1 MDLENLIDYGLEFY
15 IDDNNNVKEIDNT
28 FLNRSNIE
36 LVDKKWFFSFF
47 NNFNKIHNKNYN
59 DKITSLKEE
68 KINLDL
74 SDTINQS
81 LEKLKYYI
89 NNGYKKKKKNMI
101 KDEFI
106 IKKLIKEKSSHFFPK
121 KLDFE
126 DDNFEDLKY
135 ITNNNYDKF
144 KNSIINNNLDYF
156 EDDENF
162 NFYFTYQEIYYID
175 FNLIIKMLD
184 NLKFKTYNKVIYI
197 DENKNAEKT
206 SDNPFKNLNIENRV
220 IKFYN
225 TLEFNLY
232 EPVESWFKYQNISTK
247 FKNQKKLLYY
257 LDKII
262 FYTNTMNMFFRFEDL
277 KKKKICLEN
286 FEENR
291 SCFEDLNK
299 KKIMLNLFLK
309 NNFTIDDNK
318 FLFEGNFKDF
328 LSLINDYIDCEINNE
343 KFINIEKNMIKS
355 IYNFRSYILPKIINS
370 QNNEDLHLLHY
381 YMNNPKN
388 NEYILISLL
397 NKYKNII

>member
-1 MDLENLIDYGLEFY
+1 MELENLIDYGLEFY
-15 IDDNNNVKEIDNT
+15 IDDNNIVREIDNT
-28 FLNRSNIE
+28 FLNRPNIE

-47 NNFNKIHNKNYN
+47 NNFNQIHDKNYN
-59 DKITSLKEE
+59 DKIEELKSDSNIIFTVTQIE
-68 KINLDL
+68 K
-74 SDTINQS
+74 
-81 LEKLKYYI
+81 KLKLLKIYI
-89 NNGYKKKKKNMI
+89 KNYTKKKD

-106 IKKLIKEKSSHFFPK
+106 IKKLIKEKSSHFFPNE
-121 KLDFE
+121 LEFEE
-126 DDNFEDLKY
+126 DDNFEDLNY
-135 ITNNNYDKF
+135 ITNNNYEKF

-156 EDDENF
+156 ENDENF

-318 FLFEGNFKDF
+318 FKFEGNFKDF

-355 IYNFRSYILPKIINS
+355 IYDFRSYILPKIINS

-381 YMNNPKN
+381 YINNPKN

>member
-15 IDDNNNVKEIDNT
+15 IDDNDNVKEIDNT
-28 FLNRSNIE
+28 FLNKSNIE
-36 LVDKKWFFSFF
+36 LVDKKWFFLFF
-47 NNFNKIHNKNYN
+47 NNFNKIHDKNYN
-59 DKITSLKEE
+59 YKI
-68 KINLDL
+68 
-74 SDTINQS
+74 Q
-81 LEKLKYYI
+81 KLKFDSNINYTVTQIEKKLKLLKNYI
-89 NNGYKKKKKNMI
+89 KNYTKKKN

-121 KLDFE
+121 KLHFKE
-126 DDNFEDLKY
+126 YHNFEDLNY
-135 ITNNNYDKF
+135 ITNNYYDEF

-277 KKKKICLEN
+277 KKKK
-286 FEENR
+286 
-291 SCFEDLNK
+291 
-299 KKIMLNLFLK
+299 NL
-309 NNFTIDDNK
+309 
-318 FLFEGNFKDF
+318 
-328 LSLINDYIDCEINNE
+328 S
-343 KFINIEKNMIKS
+343 
-355 IYNFRSYILPKIINS
+355 
-370 QNNEDLHLLHY
+370 
-381 YMNNPKN
+381 
-388 NEYILISLL
+388 
-397 NKYKNII
+397 

>member
-1 MDLENLIDYGLEFY
+1 MELEKLIEYGLEFY

-28 FLNRSNIE
+28 FLNKPNIE
-36 LVDKKWFFSFF
+36 LEDKKWFFSFF
-47 NNFNKIHNKNYN
+47 NNFNQIHDKNYN
-59 DKITSLKEE
+59 DKIEELKSDSNIIFTVTQIE
-68 KINLDL
+68 K
-74 SDTINQS
+74 
-81 LEKLKYYI
+81 KLKLLKIYI
-89 NNGYKKKKKNMI
+89 KNYTKKKD

-106 IKKLIKEKSSHFFPK
+106 IKKLIKEKSSHFFPNE
-121 KLDFE
+121 LEFEE
-126 DDNFEDLKY
+126 DDNFEDLNY
-135 ITNNNYDKF
+135 ITNNNYEKF

-156 EDDENF
+156 ENDENF

-318 FLFEGNFKDF
+318 FKFEGNFKDF

-355 IYNFRSYILPKIINS
+355 IYDFRSYILPKIINS

-381 YMNNPKN
+381 YINNPKN

>member
-28 FLNRSNIE
+28 FLNRTNIE

-59 DKITSLKEE
+59 DKI
-68 KINLDL
+68 
-74 SDTINQS
+74 Q
-81 LEKLKYYI
+81 KLKLDSNIIYTATQIEKKLKLLKIYI
-89 NNGYKKKKKNMI
+89 KNYTKKKD

-121 KLDFE
+121 KLDFKE
-126 DDNFEDLKY
+126 YQNFENLNY

-197 DENKNAEKT
+197 DENKNTEKT

-247 FKNQKKLLYY
+247 FNNQKKLLYY

-309 NNFTIDDNK
+309 NNFIIDDNG
-318 FLFEGNFKDF
+318 FEFEGNFKDS

-355 IYNFRSYILPKIINS
+355 IYDFRSYILPKIINS